1 MPADG
6 AYIDTSVLGAYY
18 CPEPLSAIAQESLR
32 AVANPIIS
40 SLCEVEFSSLIA
52 RKRRDKEL
60 KTAEAKAILAL
71 FATHLAEGFFRR
83 VALSSE
89 HCRAARELLDSRD
102 LSLRTLDALH
112 LGIVS
117 VEGVDLVTADR
128 QFAAA
133 AVKLGRTV
141 IRVVKQ
147 DHDRATKSF

>member
-1 MPADG
+1 MPADS

-18 CPEPLSAIAQESLR
+18 CPEPLSAIAQLSLR

-60 KTAEAKAILAL
+60 NISEAKAILAL
-71 FATHLAEGFFRR
+71 FGSHLTEGFFRR

-89 HCRAARELLDSRD
+89 NCRVARELLDTQD

-117 VEGVDLVTADR
+117 VEDVDLVTADLKL
-128 QFAAA
+128 AAA
-133 AVKLGRTV
+133 ATKIGRTV
-141 IRVVKQ
+141 IRVGK
-147 DHDRATKSF
+147 

>member
-1 MPADG
+1 MLADT

-18 CPEPLSAIAQESLR
+18 CSEPLSAIAQETLR

-60 KTAEAKAILAL
+60 RNSEAKAILAL
-71 FATHLAEGFFRR
+71 FAAHLAEGFFRR

-89 HCRAARELLDSRD
+89 HCRCARELLDTRD
-102 LSLRTLDALH
+102 RNLRTLDALH

-117 VEGVDLVTADR
+117 VEGVELVTADL
-128 QFAAA
+128 QLAAA
-133 AVKLGRTV
+133 TSKCGLTV
-141 IRVVKQ
+141 VRVVK
-147 DHDRATKSF
+147 